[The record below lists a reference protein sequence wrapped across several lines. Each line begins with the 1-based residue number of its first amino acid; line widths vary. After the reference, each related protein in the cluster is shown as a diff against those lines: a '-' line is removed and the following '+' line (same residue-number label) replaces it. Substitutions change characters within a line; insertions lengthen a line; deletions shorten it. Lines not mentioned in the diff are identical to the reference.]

1 MRVHAY
7 MRDQSPQ
14 HGTTFGRAPSL
25 SGNLPL
31 WQHVQAAITFA
42 PMLAAVSPP
51 FQGLRSPGCGMTDAS
66 SEQLR
71 RKTKQQVCEA
81 FLQKLREK
89 KSIDLDAPGVV
100 EGIRQH
106 VQTLPT
112 RYALDVNINSY
123 DIINH
128 QRLLN
133 SARADPSAVSF
144 QVRTVDV
151 SLYGTSGMTNRP
163 SFGGLDTLL
172 SEVRA
177 VLCPRPK

>member
-1 MRVHAY
+1 M
-7 MRDQSPQ
+7 S
-14 HGTTFGRAPSL
+14 TS
-25 SGNLPL
+25 
-31 WQHVQAAITFA
+31 
-42 PMLAAVSPP
+42 MLATVSPP
-51 FQGLRSPGCGMTDAS
+51 FQGLRSPGCGMTEAA

-71 RKTKQQVCEA
+71 RKSKDQVCDA
-81 FLQKLREK
+81 FLQKLRDK
-89 KSIDLDAPGVV
+89 KNIDLDAPGVV

-106 VQTLPT
+106 FRTLPT

-151 SLYGTSGMTNRP
+151 SLYGTSGMSNRP

-177 VLCPRPK
+177 VLARSGGSSKVTLMG